1 MIKVLVVD
9 DSPVICEFLVHILT
23 SDPEVQ
29 VIGTANDGGE
39 AVDAAKSL
47 KPDVITMDIHMP
59 EMDGFEATR
68 RIMEIQP
75 TPIVIVTAS
84 SSAKEVA
91 ATFRTTEAGALSI
104 IPRPAGLGHPEHEA
118 TARQLIETVKLMSE
132 VKVVRR
138 WPLIQREGKSPS
150 VSPRAEIKPE
160 SIPGEVRIIALGA
173 STGGPVALQTI
184 LSQLPHEFPVPVLIV
199 QHMAAGFVDGFAE
212 WLAASSA
219 LPVHVAAD
227 GEHLLPGHAYLAPD
241 GFHMEVVAGNLVKL
255 SKEEPEH
262 GLRPSVSHLFRSVAR
277 VFGKNAIGVLLSGMG
292 RDGAEELR
300 SMKEKGAITIAQD
313 KASSIV
319 NGMSGEAI
327 KLNAATYLLP
337 PQQIATTLATLVSKT
352 GRGR

>member
-9 DSPVICEFLVHILT
+9 DSPVICEFLVHVLT
-23 SDPEVQ
+23 SDPELQ

-39 AVDAAKSL
+39 AVKAAASL

-59 EMDGFEATR
+59 EIDGFEATR

-91 ATFRTTEAGALSI
+91 ATFRATEAGALAI
-104 IPRPAGLGHPEHEA
+104 IPRPAGLGHPQHEA

-138 WPLIQREGKSPS
+138 WPLRQREGMSPS
-150 VSPRAEIKPE
+150 VSPRVEIEAE
-160 SIPGEVRIIALGA
+160 SIPGKVRIIAIGA
-173 STGGPVALQTI
+173 STGGPVALQAI
-184 LSQLPHEFPVPVLIV
+184 LSRLPHEFPVPVLIV

-227 GEHLLPGHAYLAPD
+227 GEQLLPGHAYLAPD
-241 GFHMEVVAGNLVKL
+241 GFHMEVAAGSRVRL
-255 SKEEPEH
+255 SKEETEH

-327 KLNAATYLLP
+327 KINAATYLLP

>member
-9 DSPVICEFLVHILT
+9 DSPVICEFLVHVLT
-23 SDPEVQ
+23 SDPELQ
-29 VIGTANDGGE
+29 VVGTANGGGE
-39 AVDAAKSL
+39 AMKATATL

-91 ATFRTTEAGALSI
+91 STFRATEAGALAI
-104 IPRPAGLGHPEHEA
+104 IPRPAGLGHPEYGA

-132 VKVVRR
+132 VKVIRR
-138 WPLIQREGKSPS
+138 WPLKQREGMSAS
-150 VSPRAEIKPE
+150 VSPQVEIEAE
-160 SIPGEVRIIALGA
+160 SIPGEVKIIAIGA

-199 QHMAAGFVDGFAE
+199 QHIAAGFVDGFAE
-212 WLAASSA
+212 WLATSSA
-219 LPVHVAAD
+219 LPVHVAVD
-227 GEHLLPGHAYLAPD
+227 GEYLLPGHAYLAPD
-241 GFHMEVVAGNLVKL
+241 GFHMEVVAGNYAKL
-255 SKEEPEH
+255 NKKEAEY

-277 VFGKNAIGVLLSGMG
+277 VFGKNAVGVLLSGMG

-300 SMKEKGAITIAQD
+300 SMKENGAITIAQD

-327 KLNAATYLLP
+327 KLNAATYELP

-352 GRGR
+352 ARGR